1 MGFSKT
7 RRAGSHER
15 WNHPDGRAVTIP
27 LHGGREIGP
36 PLFFKILRQLGVPW
50 NNFDDCDSGPSRP
63 GDRAKGALLLSFGAI
78 IRRMKKPAGKARLRE
93 FTVVIEQDEDGYYV
107 ASVPALHSC
116 YTQAR
121 TLEELAPRIREVIA
135 LCLAEQK
142 APRMKFVGVQQ
153 VEVSA

>member
-1 MGFSKT
+1 MP
-7 RRAGSHER
+7 RARDSVNLKSFARQSCWE
-15 WNHPDGRAVTIP
+15 P
-27 LHGGREIGP
+27 L
-36 PLFFKILRQLGVPW
+36 KQV
-50 NNFDDCDSGPSRP
+50 
-63 GDRAKGALLLSFGAI
+63 GAI
-78 IRRMKKPAGKARLRE
+78 ITGMGKGRQRTKVRQ
-93 FTVVIEQDEDGYYV
+93 FTVLIEQDEDGYYV

-153 VEVSA
+153 VEVCA